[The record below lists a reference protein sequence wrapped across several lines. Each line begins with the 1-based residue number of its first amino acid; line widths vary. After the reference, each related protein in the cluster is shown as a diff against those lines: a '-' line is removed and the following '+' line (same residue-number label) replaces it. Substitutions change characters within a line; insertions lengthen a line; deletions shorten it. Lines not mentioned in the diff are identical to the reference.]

1 MNFIDV
7 NVVRALYRY
16 DEETGIL
23 YKVGRSRYIGSA
35 HKKTSNDDAKEY
47 LRTMFMGKF
56 VYVHR
61 MIWVYMTGEQ
71 PDVIDHIDGN
81 SLNNKWCNL
90 RNVTQAV
97 NMKNQKIHVT
107 NTSGSSGVTYR
118 KDSDKWRARIMV
130 NGTMKNLGT
139 FKDKQAAIDARRE
152 AEINYEYMD

>member
-1 MNFIDV
+1 MYNLDAEIIK
-7 NVVRALYRY
+7 ALYLY
-16 DEETGIL
+16 NKDEGLFFKKGIT
-23 YKVGRSRYIGSA
+23 KPIGFKHS
-35 HKKTSNDDAKEY
+35 KTSKDGAKLY
-47 LRTMFMGKF
+47 LRTTFGGKY

-130 NGTMKNLGT
+130 NGTMKSLGT
-139 FKDKQAAIDARRE
+139 FKDKQTAIDARRE